1 MRTFILNYTPA
12 YGKICIDTDLTDNML
27 EIHVSDTGKGIAMG
41 DFNRI
46 FDRFYQIEGSSESA
60 TSPGTGIGLALTK
73 SIVEK
78 HHGEIC
84 LDSQLGK
91 GSVFT
96 VKLPLGDAR
105 YIHDEHVHFADREKE
120 SDLKETDE
128 DSRVGICAVAN
139 EESFQSE
146 EGESKKYTVLVVED
160 NDELIQV
167 LCELFSPFY
176 QVIMA
181 SNGKEGLDKAYE
193 YKPDLIISDI
203 MMSGMDGYELIDH
216 LRTSGFTM
224 PILIITAKERFE
236 DKQRG
241 FQAGTDDYMVK
252 PIDVNEMVLRVGA
265 LLKRAKIATEHRIV
279 CQNTIL
285 DYDALT
291 VTVNGQETLLPQKE
305 FYLLYKLLSYP
316 NKIFTRQQLMDEIW
330 GLDSTTDERT
340 VDVHVNRL
348 RERFKNCDD
357 FIIMTVRGLGYKAVK
372 TEA

>member
-1 MRTFILNYTPA
+1 MFHI
-12 YGKICIDTDLTDNML
+12 
-27 EIHVSDTGKGIAMG
+27 
-41 DFNRI
+41 
-46 FDRFYQIEGSSESA
+46 
-60 TSPGTGIGLALTK
+60 
-73 SIVEK
+73 
-78 HHGEIC
+78 
-84 LDSQLGK
+84 
-91 GSVFT
+91 
-96 VKLPLGDAR
+96 
-105 YIHDEHVHFADREKE
+105 
-120 SDLKETDE
+120 
-128 DSRVGICAVAN
+128 
-139 EESFQSE
+139 
-146 EGESKKYTVLVVED
+146 LVVED
-160 NDELIQV
+160 DAKLRSLFCTV
-167 LCELFSPFY
+167 LTN
-176 QVIMA
+176 
-181 SNGKEGLDKAYE
+181 NGYLALPAESGEKALSLLDSE
-193 YKPDLIISDI
+193 YVDLIISDI

-279 CQNTIL
+279 GQNTIL

>member
-1 MRTFILNYTPA
+1 MFHI
-12 YGKICIDTDLTDNML
+12 
-27 EIHVSDTGKGIAMG
+27 
-41 DFNRI
+41 
-46 FDRFYQIEGSSESA
+46 
-60 TSPGTGIGLALTK
+60 
-73 SIVEK
+73 
-78 HHGEIC
+78 
-84 LDSQLGK
+84 
-91 GSVFT
+91 
-96 VKLPLGDAR
+96 
-105 YIHDEHVHFADREKE
+105 
-120 SDLKETDE
+120 
-128 DSRVGICAVAN
+128 
-139 EESFQSE
+139 
-146 EGESKKYTVLVVED
+146 LVVED
-160 NDELIQV
+160 DAKLRSLFCTV
-167 LCELFSPFY
+167 LTN
-176 QVIMA
+176 
-181 SNGKEGLDKAYE
+181 NGYLALPAESGEKALSLLDSE
-193 YKPDLIISDI
+193 YVDLIISDI
-203 MMSGMDGYELIDH
+203 MMPGMDGYELIEH

-279 CQNTIL
+279 CRHTVL

-291 VTVNGQETLLPQKE
+291 VTIDGQETLLPQKE

-340 VDVHVNRL
+340 VDVHINRL

-372 TEA
+372 TES